1 MTPNPKTA
9 TAEIRKIRRIE
20 EKYQATKEERRSA
33 IVEAVESGV
42 PALAL
47 AEATGLSQSAIYKI
61 VSRATSKSATVHV
74 GR

>member
-1 MTPNPKTA
+1 MTASPKTT
-9 TAEIRKIRRIE
+9 TAEVRKIRRIE

-61 VSRATSKSATVHV
+61 VSRAASKSSRVPV

>member
-1 MTPNPKTA
+1 MTKAN
-9 TAEIRKIRRIE
+9 EIRKIRRIE
-20 EKYQATKEERRSA
+20 EKYQSTKEMRRDA
-33 IVEAVESGV
+33 IVSAVESGV

-61 VSRATSKSATVHV
+61 VARSTAKSATVPV